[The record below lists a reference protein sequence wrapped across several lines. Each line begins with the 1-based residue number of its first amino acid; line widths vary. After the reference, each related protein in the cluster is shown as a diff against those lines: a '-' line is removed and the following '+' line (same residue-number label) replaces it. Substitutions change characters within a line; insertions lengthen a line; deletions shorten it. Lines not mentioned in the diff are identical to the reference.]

1 MAEVRLSDIYDLIS
15 SLIRREDH
23 SYTAHMQN
31 NPRDAQRARDHLL
44 IQSAFCE
51 VLCALQAV
59 SKKEE
64 EVQC

>member
-1 MAEVRLSDIYDLIS
+1 MKLSDIYDLVEN
-15 SLIRREDH
+15 LIRREDH

-31 NPRDAQRARDHLL
+31 NPGDALRTHDHFLVR
-44 IQSAFCE
+44 SAFCE
-51 VLCALQAV
+51 VLYMLQAV